1 MSARHQWHQWPPRQ
15 APGGGG
21 RRRRRLLTLLVC
33 LVVAVSG
40 LLALGAGGVWWA
52 TNHYGDRVE
61 RIPDALPDGPRP
73 PEKPDGPGAGNGDG
87 TTFLLA
93 GVDSRSAKP
102 TTGGDSVA
110 DLWRF
115 GAQRSDTLML
125 VHIGPGERKSYTVS
139 IPRDSWV
146 PIPGHG
152 SAKINAAFS
161 WGGPRLLVQTVEQLT
176 RVRVD
181 HFAVIDWHG
190 FRSLTDAVGGV
201 PITVP
206 EDSYDPE
213 QERRFAAGTQTMDG
227 EEALSYVRQRHGLP
241 GGELDRIKRQQQ
253 FLRALVGEMRDDVSV
268 TDPLKIDRMLD
279 AITGTVSVDDQ
290 LSNGDLRD
298 LVLGLRHLD
307 SADAY
312 FTTAPIIRS
321 DFIDR
326 QYVLILDRAGLR
338 SLCQAI
344 ETGHPPG
351 TGK

>member
-1 MSARHQWHQWPPRQ
+1 MFARRRRDQRPPGQ
-15 APGGGG
+15 APGSGG
-21 RRRRRLLTLLVC
+21 RPRRRLRTLLVC
-33 LVVAVSG
+33 LVIAVAG

-52 TNHYGDRVE
+52 TNHYGDQVE
-61 RIPDALPDGPRP
+61 RIPHAFPDGPRP
-73 PEKPDGPGAGNGDG
+73 PKPDDPEGKNNHG

-93 GVDSRSAKP
+93 GLDSRSAKP
-102 TTGGDSVA
+102 TTGGNALA
-110 DLWRF
+110 DLWKA

-125 VHIGPGERKSYTVS
+125 VHLGPGERTSYTVS

-161 WGGPRLLVQTVEQLT
+161 WGGPQLLVETVEQLT
-176 RVRVD
+176 RVRID

-206 EDSYDPE
+206 ADSYDPE
-213 QERRFAAGTQTMDG
+213 QKRHFTAGTHTMNG

-253 FLRALVGEMRDDVSV
+253 FLRALIGEIRDDVSI
-268 TDPLKIDRMLD
+268 TNPLKIDRMLD
-279 AITGTVSVDDQ
+279 AIARTVSVDDQ

-307 SADAY
+307 SGDAY
-312 FTTAPIIRS
+312 FTTAPIVRS

-338 SLCQAI
+338 SLCHGI
-344 ETGHPPG
+344 ETGNPPG
-351 TGK
+351 TRK